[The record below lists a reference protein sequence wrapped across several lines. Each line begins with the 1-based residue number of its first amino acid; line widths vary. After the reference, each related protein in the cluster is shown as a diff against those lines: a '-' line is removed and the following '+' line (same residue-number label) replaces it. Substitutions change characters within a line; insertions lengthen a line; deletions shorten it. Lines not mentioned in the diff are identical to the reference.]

1 MKLIITLLLTALLG
15 ACSTPTFVG
24 DVPPVPVTSQTP
36 DHFELPARFAFA
48 RAVYGST
55 QAAGAEEAAIWTDLA
70 SRAQQLGSFVPL
82 ISGDRNNYRYANLDN
97 LTETAREQRYDY
109 LLLVKMDPATG
120 SADVALIHTGSGGV
134 MATVQAVSPDGGQRG
149 FWGGPIRNPARLDR
163 ATLKI
168 AQVTAPSVEEML
180 RGAVERQR

>member
-1 MKLIITLLLTALLG
+1 MKLIITLLFTALLG
-15 ACSTPTFVG
+15 ACSIPTFVG

-36 DHFELPARFAFA
+36 EHFELPARFAFA
-48 RAVYGST
+48 RVVYGST
-55 QAAGAEEAAIWTDLA
+55 QAAGAKETAIWTDLA
-70 SRAQQLGSFVPL
+70 NRAQHLGSFAPL
-82 ISGDRNNYRYANLDN
+82 ISGERNLRYATVTN

-120 SADVALIHTGSGGV
+120 SADVSLIHTGSGGV
-134 MATVQAVSPDGGQRG
+134 MATVQTVSPDGGQRG
-149 FWGGPIRNPARLDR
+149 FWGGRIKNPARLDR

-168 AQVTAPSVEEML
+168 ARATAPSVEEML